1 MSNGLHFESLQQC
14 LILNG
19 CLDRETLLPLWE
31 QRESLLKGVTCV
43 DVAQLERVDSSGL
56 ALLVHLRDFAGRHG
70 VELQISGITDRLRTL
85 VELYNLKGI
94 IPLDSDS

>member
-14 LILNG
+14 LILSG

-31 QRESLLKGVTCV
+31 QRESLLQGVACI

-56 ALLVHLRDFAGRHG
+56 ALLVHLRDFAGRRG
-70 VELQISGITDRLRTL
+70 IELQISGITDRLRTL